1 MAVCAPAGPRALRL
15 VPVSSPQPGRFWALV
30 APTIGPMPGPAPKS
44 PDQRARRNKDAV
56 PWQTLQLVA
65 MAQPELPDDMEWHP
79 RTVSWWEL
87 WAKSPQAKYFG
98 PTDWEALIDTARVHD
113 AYWRSSGK
121 AMLDY
126 AAELRLRLGLFGA
139 APADRARLRIQ
150 FATAEDLE
158 SKADAKKAK
167 VASARDRRGG
177 LRPLD
182 GVTEDEVG

>member
-1 MAVCAPAGPRALRL
+1 M
-15 VPVSSPQPGRFWALV
+15 S
-30 APTIGPMPGPAPKS
+30 GPAPKT

-65 MAQPELPDDMEWHP
+65 MSQPELPADMEWHP
-79 RTVSWWEL
+79 RTLDWWRL
-87 WAKSPQAKYFG
+87 WGSSAQAKYFG

-113 AYWRSSGK
+113 AYWRSTGK

-126 AAELRLRLGLFGA
+126 ASELRLRLAQFGA

-158 SKADAKKAK
+158 SKAESSKAKKA
-167 VASARDRRGG
+167 ASARDRRGG
-177 LRPLD
+177 LRALD
-182 GVTEDEVG
+182 GVPDDETG